1 MAEAGQSGEMLRIG
15 SGGVKIMKTILI
27 VAAIVVVAL
36 ALIAWLVPDLALLAF
51 FDRPIHPPR

>member
-1 MAEAGQSGEMLRIG
+1 
-15 SGGVKIMKTILI
+15 MKTILI